1 MRSAEWTARASSPAT
16 DTTDRTIPV
25 NSAFRI
31 PHSALARWRSVAG
44 LPLVCLLVRRP
55 HAARHLFPAWQR
67 SAHVARAPFR
77 AAAPGRGR
85 ALARHGVAGGV
96 RPRALGAGESTGGRL
111 VRGSRDD
118 LRARGGRLAARA
130 VPPLLGGGDRSPR
143 PRAGRSLLRRL

>member
-16 DTTDRTIPV
+16 GTTDRTLLV

-31 PHSALARWRSVAG
+31 PHSALARWRSVVG
-44 LPLVCLLVRRP
+44 LPLVRLPGRRP
-55 HAARHLFPAWQR
+55 HAPGDLLSPRPG

-96 RPRALGAGESTGGRL
+96 RPRALGAGESAGGRL

-130 VPPLLGGGDRSPR
+130 VPPPPGGGDR
-143 PRAGRSLLRRL
+143 